1 MADHRRV
8 VVVQVVVLEAVVEVV
23 VVAVLVAAEL
33 GMNPEAN
40 GIHPHHLPQHWP
52 LL

>member
-8 VVVQVVVLEAVVEVV
+8 VVGQVVVLEAVVEVA

-33 GMNPEAN
+33 EMSPEAN
-40 GIHPHHLPQHWP
+40 GTHPHHLLQH
-52 LL
+52 